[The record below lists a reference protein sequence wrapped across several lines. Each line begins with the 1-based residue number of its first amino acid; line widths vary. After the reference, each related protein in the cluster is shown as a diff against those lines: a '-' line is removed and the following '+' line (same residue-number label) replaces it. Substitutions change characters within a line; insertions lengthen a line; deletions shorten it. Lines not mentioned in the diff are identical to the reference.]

1 MFTQINS
8 GGIRAVRGYVVSV
21 EADVSNGLP
30 GFSISGQLAS
40 EVRESQ
46 ERVRTA
52 LRNSGFRF
60 QAKKITVNL
69 SPAGIHKGGTAYD
82 LPIAIAVLGAFEQ
95 ADTRGLK
102 DSLVIGELGLDG
114 RVKPI
119 SGVLPLVDAAR
130 EYGLKRCFLPA
141 ANAMEGR
148 MIEGISII
156 GVESLGQMA
165 VMLRQPSSIKPYT
178 SSMEG
183 GRLEEVYDVDF
194 RDIRGQLV
202 LRRAAEVAVAG
213 MHGLFMNGSAGTG
226 KTMVAKRLPTIM
238 PSLTREE
245 DIEISKIYSIC
256 GLLPPDRP
264 LLSRRPF
271 RSPHHT
277 ITPLALT
284 GGGAQARPG
293 ELSLA
298 SGGILFLDE
307 LPHFSRGA
315 VDILRQPLEEHK
327 VTVTRVHGS
336 YEFPADFM
344 LVAAANPC
352 PCGFYPDRSRCSCSE
367 LQIQRYLDHIPRPV
381 LERFDICVDAS
392 PVTYEELNGT
402 KGNGEDS
409 ASIRRRVEMA
419 RNIQAKRFRGTKIR
433 FNSRMGIK
441 ETQAYCTLGQEE
453 GTFLKTVYETKQLSA
468 RRYHKI
474 LKVARTIADLDGC
487 AFIRRKHLSEALGYG
502 MLEERVWG

>member
-141 ANAMEGR
+141 ANAREGR

-165 VMLRQPSSIKPYT
+165 AMLRQPSSIKPYT

-307 LPHFSRGA
+307 LPHFSRG
-315 VDILRQPLEEHK
+315 
-327 VTVTRVHGS
+327 G
-336 YEFPADFM
+336 
-344 LVAAANPC
+344 
-352 PCGFYPDRSRCSCSE
+352 G
-367 LQIQRYLDHIPRPV
+367 
-381 LERFDICVDAS
+381 
-392 PVTYEELNGT
+392 
-402 KGNGEDS
+402 
-409 ASIRRRVEMA
+409 
-419 RNIQAKRFRGTKIR
+419 
-433 FNSRMGIK
+433 
-441 ETQAYCTLGQEE
+441 
-453 GTFLKTVYETKQLSA
+453 
-468 RRYHKI
+468 
-474 LKVARTIADLDGC
+474 
-487 AFIRRKHLSEALGYG
+487 
-502 MLEERVWG
+502 